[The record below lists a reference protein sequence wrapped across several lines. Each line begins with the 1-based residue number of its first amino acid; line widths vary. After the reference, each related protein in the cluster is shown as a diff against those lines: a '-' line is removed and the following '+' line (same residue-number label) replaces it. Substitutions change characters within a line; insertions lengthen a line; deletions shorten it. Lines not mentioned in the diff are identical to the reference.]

1 MNHMAQIRRTTSTLR
16 ANPVLPQTQNLK
28 ISNRESLRLEINVTR
43 TKQTTQSRSNREL
56 EALFSNRVR
65 AVNRLRDCGGIDR
78 LRDCGGIDRLR
89 DCGGIDSARR
99 YRVWAVNPL
108 CDFRPIDSARRNR
121 VWADDSARGYIDERA
136 KTSPPEPG
144 IRDTRRSS
152 IIQFNKQFRKRSIK
166 APSKNVSVR
175 KKSTERFQQ
184 LTQILIDTMFR
195 LEILARRTRG
205 ERIETG
211 GIPQTA

>member
-65 AVNRLRDCGGIDR
+65 AVNR

>member
-78 LRDCGGIDRLR
+78 LRDCGGID
-89 DCGGIDSARR
+89 SARR

-121 VWADDSARGYIDERA
+121 VWADDSAREYIDERA

-195 LEILARRTRG
+195 LEIL
-205 ERIETG
+205 
-211 GIPQTA
+211 

>member
-78 LRDCGGIDRLR
+78 LRDCGGID
-89 DCGGIDSARR
+89 SARR

-121 VWADDSARGYIDERA
+121 VWADNSARGYIDERA
-136 KTSPPEPG
+136 KTSPPKPG

-152 IIQFNKQFRKRSIK
+152 ITQFNKQFRKRSIK

>member
-1 MNHMAQIRRTTSTLR
+1 MNDAAQICRCNSAPC
-16 ANPVLPQTQNLK
+16 ANPVLPQTPNLK
-28 ISNRESLRLEINVTR
+28 ISNRESLRLEINVTQ
-43 TKQTTQSRSNREL
+43 TKQTTQPRSNREV

-65 AVNRLRDCGGIDR
+65 AVN
-78 LRDCGGIDRLR
+78 RLR

-121 VWADDSARGYIDERA
+121 VWADDSARGNVDERA
-136 KTSPPEPG
+136 KTNPPEPG
-144 IRDTRRSS
+144 IPYTRRSS
-152 IIQFNKQFRKRSIK
+152 ITQFNKQFRKRSIK

-175 KKSTERFQQ
+175 KKSAERFQS

-195 LEILARRTRG
+195 LEMLARRIRS